1 MKSQGKKQHDTPH
14 NTEVQI
20 SYRPM
25 KPGPERS
32 IVAVPTVLCSQY
44 TCTILLA
51 IAQTAVHGVGE
62 GGVCSLLRKV
72 VLLRVYID

>member
-1 MKSQGKKQHDTPH
+1 
-14 NTEVQI
+14 
-20 SYRPM
+20 M